1 MAKLL
6 FKQEFTLEVGEDTYK
21 GILND
26 LTKTQKIAFEKINK
40 QKKADNEALRKS
52 ANQLKKLDR
61 KIEVKEKLEKWEEV
75 EHLEEQKEVLE
86 KEIEGLTEK
95 LSDEKAIEDMFKK
108 RLEYSI
114 ESEDKDQ
121 ILEAGK
127 NYGYQNVFQT
137 ILKDIEDKSEKK

>member
-114 ESEDKDQ
+114 ESDDKDQ